1 MSLKLDTNSYCGPT
15 ATRLPVLCHIAGNRS
30 ISDDAPMSTFK
41 HITVAPL
48 AANIG
53 AEISGVDLSA
63 EMPDEVW
70 QEIHQAWLD
79 YIVLFFRD
87 QTLTPTDQVN
97 FAARFGPIGKYP
109 FARPVEGH
117 PDVIAII
124 KEAHQTSNFGGI
136 WHTDTTYLECPS
148 LGSALYAREVPPV
161 GGDTMWANQYA
172 AYDALSDGLKEML
185 DGLKLLNSASKN
197 KASLREDHLADGAMK
212 GQDEDRMDVQQ
223 AIHPVV
229 RTHPETGR
237 KALYVSEA
245 HALSF
250 EGWTVEEST
259 PLLGY
264 LYEHTRKPEFTCRF
278 NWTVNT
284 LTIWD
289 NRCGLHYP
297 LNDYHGHRRELYRVT
312 IEGDRPV

>member
-1 MSLKLDTNSYCGPT
+1 MTKFS
-15 ATRLPVLCHIAGNRS
+15 
-30 ISDDAPMSTFK
+30 
-41 HITVAPL
+41 HITVTPL
-48 AANIG
+48 TAGIG

-63 EMPDEVW
+63 DMSAEVW
-70 QEIHQAWLD
+70 QEVHQAYLD

-87 QTLTPTDQVN
+87 QILTPADQVN

-109 FARPVEGH
+109 FAEPVEGH

-148 LGSALYAREVPPV
+148 LGSVLYSREIPEV

-172 AYDALSDGLKEML
+172 AYDALSDGMRTML
-185 DGLKLLNSASKN
+185 DNLKLLCSANKN
-197 KASLREDHLADGAMK
+197 KAALREDHLADGAMK
-212 GQDEDRMDVQQ
+212 GQDGGRMDVQQ
-223 AIHPVV
+223 AVHPVV

-245 HALSF
+245 HAVCF
-250 EGWTVEEST
+250 DGWTVEESA
-259 PLLGY
+259 PLLEY
-264 LYEHTRKPEFTCRF
+264 LYHHARKPEFTCRF
-278 NWTVNT
+278 RWTVNT

-297 LNDYHGHRRELYRVT
+297 LNDYHGQRRELNRVT